1 MMQLE
6 PDDSLPM
13 SRDAVLAHARQVCE
27 DMLSEQKHQVG
38 HPQIAGCYTSD
49 GRSCPTATRLEGLL
63 AALSFLPSSD
73 PQPHAQIR
81 QSIEDGMR
89 FLLRC
94 QITAGPHAGAFPRVL
109 PGYQQPDKVSDKQ
122 RAQEVRIDYLQH
134 ALSAMIRFEAE
145 FPRN

>member
-27 DMLSEQKHQVG
+27 DMLSEQKQQVG
-38 HPQIAGCYTSD
+38 HPWIAGCYTSD

-63 AALSFLPSSD
+63 AALNFLPSDD
-73 PQPHAQIR
+73 PQPHTQMH

-94 QITAGPHAGAFPRVL
+94 QITAGPHAVSLPPRL
-109 PGYQQPDKVSDKQ
+109 A
-122 RAQEVRIDYLQH
+122 R
-134 ALSAMIRFEAE
+134 LSATGQSI
-145 FPRN
+145 